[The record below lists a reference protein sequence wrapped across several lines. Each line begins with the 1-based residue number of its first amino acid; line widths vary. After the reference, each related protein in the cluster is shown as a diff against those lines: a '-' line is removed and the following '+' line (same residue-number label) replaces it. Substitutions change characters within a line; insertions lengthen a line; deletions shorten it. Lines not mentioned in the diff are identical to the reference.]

1 MLVDVVKNYARFI
14 EGAPQ
19 KKEKKEGAMG
29 YQFIHVEAYARVGS
43 KQKGKEQKWSI
54 KEIIAEAVREPE
66 ACSHVEQPAPPVHL
80 YGVALDEVEG
90 LANEWASTQKDA
102 KGRKMRADGLA
113 LLAGV
118 VSVKREDEDLWPS
131 VRADTLEYLK
141 SKYGERLRCVI
152 EHTDEEHPHI
162 HFYVVP
168 LPGEKFDQVHE
179 GRRASAVAKAEGKKK
194 GEQNLAYIEAMR
206 CFQDEFSDEV
216 ALPNG
221 LTRIGPRGRR
231 LSRAGWH
238 QEQQKHRAL
247 ANLKAVAEV
256 GYKKGFKQGYAK
268 GKERA
273 RAEFEKIA
281 SIGAK
286 VGEWFAGA
294 MGGFH
299 KPTKEA
305 QRALDL
311 EKQRVEEE
319 RERAQKRQAN
329 AIQQA
334 EEEASRRVQLL
345 QAELEKQERIASNAV
360 ADAERYR
367 EQAELATAQI
377 RHQRGKG
384 LDIR

>member
-1 MLVDVVKNYARFI
+1 
-14 EGAPQ
+14 
-19 KKEKKEGAMG
+19 MG

-43 KQKGKEQKWSI
+43 KQKGKTQKRS
-54 KEIIAEAVREPE
+54 IAEIVAEAGREPE
-66 ACSHVEQPAPPVHL
+66 ACPHIEQPAPPVHL
-80 YGVALDEVEG
+80 YGVSLEEVEG
-90 LANEWASTQKDA
+90 LANEWASTQTDS
-102 KGRKMRADGLA
+102 KGRKMRADGLC
-113 LLAGV
+113 LLSGV
-118 VSVKREDEDLWPS
+118 VSIKREDEDLWPS
-131 VRADTLEYLK
+131 VRSATLDYLK
-141 SKYGERLRCVI
+141 EKYGERLHCVV
-152 EHTDEEHPHI
+152 EHTDESHPHL

-168 LPGEKFDQVHE
+168 RPGEKFEEIHE
-179 GRRASAVAKAEGKKK
+179 GRKASAVAKAEGKKK

-206 CFQDEFSDEV
+206 VFQDEFSEAV
-216 ALPNG
+216 GLSNG
-221 LTRIGPRGRR
+221 LARIGPRQRR
-231 LSRAGWH
+231 LSRAAWQ

-247 ANLKAVAEV
+247 ANQKAVAEL
-256 GYKKGFKQGYAK
+256 GYKKGFKQGYNK
-268 GKERA
+268 GKKIA
-273 RAEFEKIA
+273 KAEFEKIA
-281 SIGAK
+281 SMGAK

-319 RERAQKRQAN
+319 KVRAQKRQAN